1 MLRTIFLGLLV
12 SLTTLLPSIQTY
24 AQSAEEKGKQ
34 LALDSLN
41 KSNSFRDIS
50 STIEMVTIET
60 SGKKTVREMN
70 VKVLNIDNRNTIMSL
85 LVFSKPKREKGV
97 ALLSHAF
104 KTKQDKQWLYLP
116 NIRRTK
122 KLAPKGRKGSFMGS
136 ELSYS
141 DLIPQSV
148 EDFNYRYLKD
158 DMVNQRNCSV
168 VERSPKNKGS
178 LYSKQIT
185 WLDKENL
192 IALKTEF
199 YTQQSKPIKTLLATG
214 IITDNQG
221 NSRPGLLVMK
231 NHKTGRSTQLKNLD
245 YQINT
250 GLQEDEFSEAALE
263 FSR

>member
-1 MLRTIFLGLLV
+1 MLRTTFLGLIF
-12 SLTTLLPSIQTY
+12 SLTTLLPSIEIY

-34 LALDSLN
+34 IALNSIN
-41 KSNSFRDIS
+41 KSNNFRDIS
-50 STIEMVTIET
+50 SIIEMTTIET
-60 SGKKTVREMN
+60 SGKKSVREMN
-70 VKVLNIDNRNTIMSL
+70 VKALNIDNKSTIMSL

-158 DMVNQRNCSV
+158 GIVNQRNCSI
-168 VERSPKNKGS
+168 VERTPKSRDS

-185 WLDKENL
+185 WFDKENL
-192 IALKTEF
+192 VGLKTEF
-199 YTQQSKPIKTLLATG
+199 YTLKSKPVKTLFTTE
-214 IITDNQG
+214 IITDNHG

-231 NHKTGRSTQLKNLD
+231 NHKTGRSTQLRNLD

-250 GLQEDEFSEAALE
+250 GLQEDEFSETALE